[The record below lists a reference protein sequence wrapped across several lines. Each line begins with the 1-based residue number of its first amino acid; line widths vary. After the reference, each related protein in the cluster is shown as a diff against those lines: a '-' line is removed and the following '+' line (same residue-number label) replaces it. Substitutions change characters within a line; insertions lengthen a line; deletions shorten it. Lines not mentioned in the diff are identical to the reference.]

1 MRATG
6 DTAMANT
13 RIGKFELGDELG
25 RGPLGKVYA
34 ATNTETGEEVVFRG
48 FAQPEKVD
56 EEHWSQA
63 IQRFTEELTAARR
76 LDHPNI
82 AKVLEFGEADGLYY
96 VATENFRGKNL
107 RQLLDEQR
115 HLEEEEANSIARQL
129 CHVIDYAATQNAV
142 HGDLTPYNV
151 MLLDDGTVKVI
162 NYGLG
167 HIRSKLGSPY
177 VAPEV
182 LQGAPGDFR
191 SDLHAIG
198 VLWFGML
205 VGHVPF
211 RGENPE
217 ELGQAILGHRPPPA
231 SAARPHVQ
239 GIIEKLLEKDPDK
252 RYDSGVMVINDLVSG
267 TIPAGYEYSVIRPPA
282 VTVSWNVHEYQPLPS
297 VGDYKLEDSDVREIR
312 ERLAV
317 RKDVRQ
323 LERVDVGKRLALA
336 VAAVLVLGFLCDGVR
351 QISRRPRL
359 QVVDATG
366 TVEVF
371 ARLRKA
377 WGPLGA
383 GQLISSADAL
393 RTAGGASV
401 TLRAFNGTRLKLDEN
416 SRLMVYTAGYDA
428 ESKSRNI
435 SCDLQQGRLWAKVKP
450 AGGKKPP
457 FEVHCRGSV
466 VTVKGTVLGVST
478 SGETDGAEVECLE
491 GQVAV
496 GDGSSETPVVAG
508 KLAEL
513 FGGQLTGEL
522 QALSPDA
529 TELMKK
535 LEAELSEDSFG
546 EVLRLALSTFEE
558 KTIVA
563 PLAGIAS
570 LANVGGKSK
579 ADSQAI
585 ILAHGSMMALTRAM
599 ELSTEYPD
607 KVKLET
613 LEGIELDE
621 EGRER
626 ILASFEGHKLESYKI
641 AGSGYEITARVKDSE
656 HSLIVARDGK
666 VEVVEEAQ
674 GKAGGKGDAGGQ

>member
-1 MRATG
+1 
-6 DTAMANT
+6 MAST
-13 RIGKFELGDELG
+13 RIGKFELGEELG
-25 RGPLGKVYA
+25 RGPMGKVYA
-34 ATNTETGEEVVFRG
+34 ATNTETGEQVVFRG

-56 EEHWSQA
+56 QEHWAQA
-63 IQRFTEELTAARR
+63 IQRFTDELTAAQR

-82 AKVLEFGEADGLYY
+82 AKVLEFGEVDGLYY
-96 VATENFRGKNL
+96 VATENFRGRNL
-107 RQLLDEQR
+107 RQLLDEKR
-115 HLEEEEANSIARQL
+115 HLEEEEANPIIEQL
-129 CHVIDYAATQNAV
+129 CHVIDYAATQRAV

-182 LQGAPGDFR
+182 LQGAPGDSR
-191 SDLHAIG
+191 SDLHG
-198 VLWFGML
+198 VGALWFGML
-205 VGHVPF
+205 VGQVPF

-217 ELGQAILGHRPPPA
+217 ELGRAILGHRPPPA

-239 GIIEKLLEKDPDK
+239 GIIEKLLEKNPDK

-267 TIPAGYEYSVIRPPA
+267 TIPAGYEHSVIRPPA

-297 VGDYKLEDSDVREIR
+297 VGDYKLEDTDVREIR
-312 ERLAV
+312 ERMAV
-317 RKDVRQ
+317 TKEVCQ

-336 VAAVLVLGFLCDGVR
+336 VAGLLVLGLLCDGVR
-351 QISRRPRL
+351 QVSRRPRL
-359 QVVDATG
+359 QVVSLTG
-366 TVEVF
+366 TVEVSTP
-371 ARLRKA
+371 LRKI
-377 WGPLGA
+377 WTPLGG
-383 GQLISSADAL
+383 GQLVGSADAV

-401 TLRAFNGTRLKLDEN
+401 TLRAFNGTRLKLDE
-416 SRLMVYTAGYDA
+416 SSQLMVYTAGYDT
-428 ESKSRNI
+428 ESKSR
-435 SCDLQQGRLWAKVKP
+435 SLACDLQQGRLWAKVRP
-450 AGGKKPP
+450 AGGAKPP
-457 FEVHCRGSV
+457 LEVHCRGSV

-491 GQVAV
+491 GQVTV
-496 GDGSSETPVVAG
+496 GDGATETPVTAG

-513 FGGQLTGEL
+513 FGGQLKGNVQDLTPET
-522 QALSPDA
+522 A
-529 TELMKK
+529 ELMKK
-535 LEAELSEDSFG
+535 LADELSGDSFG

-563 PLAGIAS
+563 PLAGLAS
-570 LANVGGKSK
+570 LTNVGGKSK

-585 ILAHGSMMALTRAM
+585 IVAHGSMMALTRAM
-599 ELSTEYPD
+599 ELSTEYPQ

-613 LEGIELDE
+613 LEGLELAE

-626 ILASFEGHKLESYKI
+626 ILNSFEGHKLESYKLV
-641 AGSGYEITARVKDSE
+641 GSGYEIAARVKDSE

-666 VEVVEEAQ
+666 VEVVEDGQ
-674 GKAGGKGDAGGQ
+674 GKAAGKGDADAGGQ